1 MEGRARARRRLVPA
15 LTVDAPRTYTPPAGL
30 CESCRHVKVVE
41 TRKGSRFYLCTLSDV
56 DPRFPKY
63 PRIPVLR
70 CLGYV
75 PVVAQMDDMAQPPE
89 VGE

>member
-1 MEGRARARRRLVPA
+1 MTNVY
-15 LTVDAPRTYTPPAGL
+15 APPPGL
-30 CESCRHVKVVE
+30 CESCRNVKVVE

-70 CLGYV
+70 CAGYV
-75 PVVAQMDDMAQPPE
+75 ETGFVHPEAQRAAQSDP
-89 VGE
+89 

>member
-1 MEGRARARRRLVPA
+1 VN
-15 LTVDAPRTYTPPAGL
+15 
-30 CESCRHVKVVE
+30 VKVVD

-70 CLGYV
+70 CHGYV
-75 PVVAQMDDMAQPPE
+75 SVDARPSRDGLSAGDAADADFSGDAVPGDAGPIAAMPSPE
-89 VGE
+89 TR